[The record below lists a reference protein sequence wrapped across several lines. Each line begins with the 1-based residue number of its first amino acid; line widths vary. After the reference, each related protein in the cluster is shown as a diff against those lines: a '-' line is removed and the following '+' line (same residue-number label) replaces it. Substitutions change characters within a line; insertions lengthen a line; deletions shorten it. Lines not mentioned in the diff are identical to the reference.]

1 MSTKKPGPPLPPLR
15 PVKPTGAVPRP
26 AERVP
31 GLDALFEP
39 TSDRSDRAPPR
50 PAGLSDPA
58 AEPTDDLAAAAMAVR
73 VLTGESP
80 ALQPEHARV
89 EYQTADGAPH
99 TKLLLDSTTV
109 GRHTENDIQ
118 LLDPEVSKAHLVI
131 RKGKDGFVLED
142 LGSANGTLINGAKLT
157 RHLLQ
162 DGDLVALGNS
172 TLRFRLERPRAHS
185 GPAGVRPS
193 MKGARPP
200 EASSSSTSKPLPL
213 TSFADMR
220 RSDPIFEPGP
230 EKPSSSSSS
239 EHTSVT
245 LIPEHLLSE
254 AGGSES
260 VFAEQPAEINFDK
273 ASEVLDEKTLRRDYE
288 RLRVAFDLFANVGL
302 ETDLEALGQTILS
315 KIRGLLPSD
324 TAVVML
330 RDPGIS
336 DDLVT
341 LASYSERNA
350 AVQIPRAI
358 VERVLLTKGGLL
370 TSDAQID
377 QQLRRSETIVG
388 ARIRSALC
396 VPLVVRGEVLGV
408 IHLSSTSLAGAYEEK
423 DLSLLRAIAQPA
435 ALAVANARLRR
446 KIEEEAAMRAELS
459 RFLSPA
465 LVEKA
470 LRNELDFGKA
480 GDKVQCTVLFSDI
493 RGFTTISDGAAPEQ
507 VVSMLNEYFDAMVEV
522 VFEMGGTLDKFIGD
536 GLMAVWG
543 TPVQSDDDAVRC
555 VKAAQRMR
563 VALSDIVN
571 AARTSRG
578 EASLEVGYGIATGR
592 VIAGAMGARRRL
604 DFTVI
609 GDTVNLASRLCGQAK
624 PGQVLVDENTERII
638 KKAGVATLA
647 LEPRT
652 VKGFARPVPVFDVD
666 APLTDP
672 IGDRFLDKTPAGGA
686 A

>member
-1 MSTKKPGPPLPPLR
+1 MSTKKPPAPPQR
-15 PVKPTGAVPRP
+15 PQSASTPRA
-26 AERVP
+26 AERVQ

-39 TSDRSDRAPPR
+39 TSDRAAVTSGHALPAR
-50 PAGLSDPA
+50 PAGLLDLAS
-58 AEPTDDLAAAAMAVR
+58 EPTDDLAAAAMAVR
-73 VLTGESP
+73 ALTGETP
-80 ALQPEHARV
+80 AYKPEPPSV
-89 EYQTADGAPH
+89 EYRTAEGAPH
-99 TKLLLDSTTV
+99 TKILLDTTTV

-131 RKGKDGFVLED
+131 RKAKDGFVLED
-142 LGSANGTLINGAKLT
+142 LGSANGTLVNGQKLS
-157 RHLLQ
+157 RHVLQ
-162 DGDLVALGNS
+162 DGDLIAVGNS
-172 TLRFRLERPRAHS
+172 TLRIRMERPRA
-185 GPAGVRPS
+185 PKATVRPS
-193 MKGARPP
+193 MKAQPIDDP
-200 EASSSSTSKPLPL
+200 VSSSQPQPLN
-213 TSFADMR
+213 SFAEMR
-220 RSDPIFEPGP
+220 RSDPIFEPG
-230 EKPSSSSSS
+230 EPSSSKLKSSG

-254 AGGSES
+254 PNGDS

-273 ASEVLDEKTLRRDYE
+273 ADEVLDDRALRRDYE

-302 ETDLEALGQTILS
+302 ETDLEALGKTILS

-324 TAVVML
+324 TAVIML

-341 LASYSERNA
+341 LASYSERNT

-470 LRNELDFGKA
+470 LRNELDVSKA

-522 VFEMGGTLDKFIGD
+522 VFEHGGTLDKFIGD

-543 TPVQSDDDAVRC
+543 TPVQADDDAVRC
-555 VKAAQRMR
+555 VRAAQRMR
-563 VALSDIVN
+563 MALEDIVN
-571 AARTSRG
+571 SARTSRG
-578 EASLEVGYGIATGR
+578 EAPLHVGFGIATGR
-592 VIAGAMGARRRL
+592 VVAGAMGARRRL

-624 PGQVLVDENTERII
+624 PGQVLVDETTERII
-638 KKAGVATLA
+638 KKAGVLAIA
-647 LEPRT
+647 LEPRM
-652 VKGFARPVPVFDVD
+652 VKGFAKPVAVFDVD
-666 APLTDP
+666 ANPQTDP
-672 IGDRFLDKTPAGGA
+672 IGDRFLDKTPAGA
-686 A
+686 